1 MPRKTIKV
9 KITNPDLT
17 KQINSENIK
26 LMNLF
31 LRDKGSRS
39 SEKTIENYKSDI
51 LIFYTWNLLYNNN
64 TFFIDIK
71 KLQISEFFIYATE
84 ELHFGS
90 ARYAR
95 LKSCL
100 SSMSNFIERMLDD
113 EYPNFR
119 NIILKA
125 VEPMPKEFVREK
137 TVFSDEEINK
147 LISDLET
154 DGEIQIVCWLSLAI
168 ASGCRFSELLRFT
181 LDLIDE
187 NNTAYEGIFLETT
200 KAIRTKGRGRA
211 GKQLKK
217 YIIKDIFWSKYQQWL
232 ALRSEILNKN
242 EKDHNS
248 IFIKDNGDP
257 ATESTARGWVHKV
270 QSYLDKPFYCH
281 SLRHYSVSFLGRKKI
296 RPELIKSLF
305 GWEDVNLVF
314 LYDDVE
320 AKDKT
325 WEELENL
332 KQL

>member
-71 KLQISEFFIYATE
+71 KLQVSEFFIYATE

-147 LISDLET
+147 LISDLEA